1 MADSNQIHTKVIYV
15 QSISHFENHKEF
27 NRVIPL
33 EDLKKCENCLCQHTS
48 KKVPQLIQTNTNT
61 KVLFCFDMFYKY
73 K

>member
-33 EDLKKCENCLCQHTS
+33 EDLKKCENCLC
-48 KKVPQLIQTNTNT
+48 
-61 KVLFCFDMFYKY
+61 
-73 K
+73 